1 MKVTFGKHL
10 EMKAGCQGSQPGI
23 EGWNFQFH
31 PVISREG
38 RGDGRMNQT
47 PMANELINHAY

>member
-10 EMKAGCQGSQPGI
+10 KMGASCQGNKPGI

-31 PVISREG
+31 LLISRKG
-38 RGDGRMNQT
+38 REAGG
-47 PMANELINHAY
+47 